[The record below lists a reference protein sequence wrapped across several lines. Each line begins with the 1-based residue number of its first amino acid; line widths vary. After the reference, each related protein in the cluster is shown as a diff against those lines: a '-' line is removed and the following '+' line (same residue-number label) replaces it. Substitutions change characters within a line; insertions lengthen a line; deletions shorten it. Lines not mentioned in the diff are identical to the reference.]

1 MKTKAK
7 KFSHKLL
14 ALFLAVLMA
23 ATCFTGVMT
32 SYAASYDTKYADSDI
47 EYNDLAWNILSDEQ
61 VATAVLDYA
70 DSMLPALKELEPT
83 IAKMVNNADVPV
95 ISINYD
101 LSKRQIT
108 VKFALTT
115 LATIT
120 IKLGSVDE
128 LLETVN
134 SVQAVLDG
142 GLVNTASNLGID
154 LGFVKNL
161 DLSAVNDMRRST
173 TSSTD
178 IVRGVLGI
186 IYDNN
191 DAVIG
196 SLLRGEFSTG
206 VIGLDIYQTLADLIG
221 GIDSGYQSNF
231 VYNFVQALLFKYTEW
246 FTDEEILAYKGGG
259 TITQADGTEKTVE
272 AKTFVYDD
280 VLLEKMTTYLLD
292 KISVLVTYPDGT
304 SSESRRAE
312 IDAKMEAG
320 MTYKEAA
327 TDLGYDPN
335 LVYSEEY
342 PGNVLLFAYG
352 DDMVKLSAGD
362 SLFSFGYQALK
373 FAWQTVLKD
382 TVKLIH
388 VNNDVER
395 GHGTNF
401 DNNYY
406 YWASENLGWDT
417 SDVASNYTE
426 EKVNAWATA
435 VYESYG
441 AESTDQF
448 LGWVKDN
455 YRFDRTVAED
465 AVGNWRDIDATT
477 LFNKL
482 RYSPLADYTF
492 DIQTGPINL
501 YFMQTGTPNLDAF
514 FETYLN
520 DTYSSLVGGFNDAL
534 VAAVKDLFPNRDN
547 IYVDTKG
554 DTDLPELDTINP
566 SGTIDS
572 TAITNITN
580 TLVGNA
586 LKVVQYVADTTDQ
599 NILNG
604 FYKSYG
610 EGTALAESN
619 LESAMIPLL
628 VSCIGEIW
636 PTGYKFRNMVHPED
650 WDKCLDA
657 EAVAFIA
664 LREYLSNVLPNK
676 DYNSLATI
684 TDTKITADFNTCI
697 LPMARDAIIYVIEPY
712 VPVTDASGNQWKA
725 ESDTIDT
732 TTSIFDLFNSVVCY
746 YADNYTFTNSKRS
759 GEDALG
765 VASLLGA
772 CDANGKSLINM
783 SNTLWENINIIVNKF
798 FPVIGT
804 LQGKGYGQAD
814 SESLIMGDIV
824 NGVLNIGDENAETGM
839 CGVSNF
845 IYRLLTIFSAEPIQT
860 TPVIRTVYDLVKD
873 LLNGLFGPRYSGQE
887 WVPVPDATSDH
898 PWDDVV
904 QKDVIAGPSSGN
916 PGVLGK
922 AINNFV
928 EFSGFGYN
936 GVSTYPDSIIP
947 GLMFALTAV
956 NSFVTIIPG
965 IADHKLQMGTVEF
978 TDPTFQGCDSGSAYS
993 SSVTFTNNST
1003 GVNVAYVDG
1012 MNDTVEQMSRYYL
1025 RVTGARIE
1033 GTNSNSTIATPSSE
1047 LIAPGGSI
1055 TINTSSYFTP
1065 SGDDSSSNY
1074 TVTITYDVCDA
1085 SGNVLYNDLT
1095 SNTYQYLTG
1104 ALSWRETVYP
1114 DERYHGADASDIAD
1128 RPYIGYY
1135 FPDGDDKLNSV
1146 EQTWNVGG
1154 YNIKS
1159 TPYFAA
1165 TSTSVNRLTVG
1176 YPENIVLSTDNLGIV
1191 DEMGVR
1197 IRNIRWGLS
1206 GTERAVDGI
1215 YYYDDATVY
1224 NDATGGNVTVGSANA
1239 VPVYDKITGDVIKY
1253 GLYDISYNNGDTWD
1267 NNNGAGYTQDEVNT
1281 KLSEVAQESVNDFRS
1296 RTHVAYTF
1304 SELLSNSAI
1313 AAYHVNEKT
1322 GQYEY
1327 IYLKSA
1333 SGNYGYDTLLSKIS
1347 VRGPIEGFYF
1357 NPTKYTIPAN
1367 TSLYFHFLN
1376 YDGFTE
1382 VSNVNITANVCF
1394 YNSTKSMTA
1403 PLNFII
1409 CDTNNATAV
1418 SDKLDELQTLMAQ
1431 YKTSDFVDGDTVYT
1445 TAHDA
1450 IISALSATAL
1460 PITPTTAAQ
1469 LADNT
1474 ELKLTTATAASA
1486 TGDKA
1491 YKPLTD
1497 ADYQALSDAVK
1508 ALIYYNSDNGHYYFD
1523 SQYKRPVYS
1532 TATLTSADVTDGKD
1546 AVGMPV
1552 TAVTDGDG
1560 NTNYYITNSVQYARE
1575 WDTTTYG
1582 DYPWYG
1588 PTSEQAKDSAGNLL
1602 YDQVQW
1608 SYYNKNGDKVSSNS
1622 TWVIKM
1628 PDTSYQIVENTGEAG
1643 STDNRGIYTKNN
1655 DRLEYV
1661 IQYVKDS
1668 IDQSIS
1674 QSLLTDVSEVRNGL
1688 NENNFEIVTYNKMVS
1703 MAKTIE
1709 SQYTLEITYDKLE
1722 TQYDENGDAVL
1733 DEEGNVVKAP
1743 VTHSGTTNF
1752 AGYNEI
1758 AADPDVTITSKAVH
1772 STLSSTQIAEYIRL
1786 FNIFLGAVVER
1797 GYIGDRLEEEIPCA
1811 SGNTYSAL
1819 SIDGITTV
1827 TDDNGDT
1834 YKDYSTATVS
1844 KTGAATTPAF
1854 GAFNADGLL
1863 VNDGDVVYPSNLW
1876 ANYVKA
1882 LARAVDLAQ
1891 LGNGDYA
1898 HKDKDNF
1905 VATATDYDAR
1915 ITAVYDAKLDLQVA
1929 EIALENTSVLT
1940 INVPEGCSVTVNGEA
1955 YTKPMALTTD
1965 EYVTIEATPAEGY
1978 NFTGFQVGEEVIADN
1993 PYSFKLERAT
2003 TVSALAESAAP
2014 TGFNVSGTIVLAQ
2027 DANGT
2032 HSSNILA
2039 YGEYTIDVYS
2049 DADRTELVTS
2059 VTSTCAD
2066 GVNSFVIENLADGT
2080 YYATVTST
2088 YSIALENITIVV
2100 NGAEITDAVIPV
2112 VGCDM
2117 NKDGFVSAEDAK
2129 IVYKAAGTGALAE
2142 YCDFSG
2148 DGFASAEDAKV
2159 TIKFAA
2165 SYYLPALTIQ

>member
-14 ALFLAVLMA
+14 ALFMAVLMA

-47 EYNDLAWNILSDEQ
+47 EYNDLAWNVLSDEQ
-61 VATAVLDYA
+61 VATAILDYA
-70 DSMLPALKELEPT
+70 DSILPALKEMEPT
-83 IAKMVNNADVPV
+83 IADMVNNADVPV
-95 ISINYD
+95 ISINYN
-101 LSKRQIT
+101 LEKRQIT

-128 LLETVN
+128 LLETIN
-134 SVQAVLDG
+134 SVQDVLDG

-154 LGFVKNL
+154 LGFVKDL

-206 VIGLDIYQTLADLIG
+206 VIGLDIYQTLADLVG

-280 VLLEKMTTYLLD
+280 VLLEKMTVHLLD
-292 KISVLVTYPDGT
+292 KINVLVTYPDGT
-304 SSESRRAE
+304 SSESRKAE

-327 TDLGYDPN
+327 QSLGYDPN
-335 LVYSEEY
+335 LVYSDEN

-352 DDMVKLSAGD
+352 DDMVQLSAGD

-388 VNNDVER
+388 VNNDVDR

-406 YWASENLGWDT
+406 YWASEQLGWDT
-417 SDVASNYTE
+417 SDVASNYTID
-426 EKVNAWATA
+426 KVTAWAEA

-441 AESTDQF
+441 AESADEF

-465 AVGNWRDIDATT
+465 AVGNWRDIDPTT

-514 FETYLN
+514 FDTYLN
-520 DTYSSLVGGFNDAL
+520 DTYSSLVGGFNDCL
-534 VAAVKDLFPNRDN
+534 VAAVKDLFPDRDN
-547 IYVDTKG
+547 IYVDEKG
-554 DTDLPELDTINP
+554 DTARPEMATVNP
-566 SGTIDS
+566 SGEIDS
-572 TAITNITN
+572 AAITSITN

-604 FYKSYG
+604 FYMSNG
-610 EGTALAESN
+610 EGTALSETN

-628 VSCIGEIW
+628 VSCIGEVNLS
-636 PTGYKFRNMVHPED
+636 GYKLRDMIHPED
-650 WDKCLDA
+650 WDRCLDA

-664 LREYLSNVLPNK
+664 LREYLSYVLPNK
-676 DYNSLATI
+676 DYNTLATI
-684 TDTKITADFNTCI
+684 TETKITADFNACI

-712 VPVTDASGNQWKA
+712 VPVTDASGNQWTA
-725 ESDTIDT
+725 AGDTIDT
-732 TTSIFDLFNSVVCY
+732 TTSIFDLLNSVVCY

-759 GEDALG
+759 GENALG

-783 SNTLWENINIIVNKF
+783 SNTLWENIDIIVNEF

-804 LQGKGYGQAD
+804 LQGKGYGNAD

-824 NGVLNIGDENAETGM
+824 NGVLNIGDANAETGM

-887 WVPVPDATSDH
+887 WVPVPDASSDH

-928 EFSGFGYN
+928 EFSGFGWN
-936 GVSTYPDSIIP
+936 GVSTYPDSILP
-947 GLMFALTAV
+947 GLLFAVSAV
-956 NSFVTIIPG
+956 NSFVGILPG

-978 TDPTFQGCDSGSAYS
+978 TDPTFQGCTSGSSYS

-1012 MNDTVEQMSRYYL
+1012 MNDEVDQLSRYYM

-1033 GTNSNSTIATPSSE
+1033 GTSSNSTIATPSSE
-1047 LIAPGGSI
+1047 LIAPGDSI
-1055 TINTSSYFTP
+1055 TISTSSYFQP

-1085 SGNVLYNDLT
+1085 SGNVLYSNLT
-1095 SNTYQYLTG
+1095 SNAYQYLTG
-1104 ALSWRETVYP
+1104 ATSWRENVYSVWH
-1114 DERYHGADASDIAD
+1114 DYEDD
-1128 RPYIGYY
+1128 RPYEGYY
-1135 FPDGDDKLNSV
+1135 LDGELESNSV
-1146 EQTWNVGG
+1146 DQTLTQTGTG
-1154 YNIKS
+1154 YKAYTTS
-1159 TPYFAA
+1159 YFAA
-1165 TSTSVNRLTVG
+1165 TSTSVNRLSVG
-1176 YPENIVLSTDNLGIV
+1176 YPEYIVLSTDNLSLV
-1191 DEMGVR
+1191 DQLGVR

-1206 GTERAVDGI
+1206 STERSVDGI
-1215 YYYDDATVY
+1215 YYYDEGTYYDD
-1224 NDATGGNVTVGSANA
+1224 NTGANVTIGSANA

-1253 GLYDISYNNGDTWD
+1253 GLYDISYDNGDTWD
-1267 NNNGAGYTQDEVNT
+1267 NNSGAGYTQDEVNT

-1327 IYLKSA
+1327 IYLKNA
-1333 SGNYGYDTLLSKIS
+1333 SGSYAYDTLLGNIS

-1376 YDGFTE
+1376 YDGFTD
-1382 VSNVNITANVCF
+1382 VSNVNITSNVCF
-1394 YNSTKSMTA
+1394 YNSTKSATA
-1403 PLNFII
+1403 PLKFVI
-1409 CDTNNATAV
+1409 CDTENASAV

-1474 ELKLTTATAASA
+1474 ELKLTTATSASA

-1497 ADYQALSDAVK
+1497 DAYQALSDDVK
-1508 ALIYYNSDNGHYYFD
+1508 ALIYYNSDNEHYYFD
-1523 SQYKRPVYS
+1523 SQYMRPVYS
-1532 TATLTSADVTDGKD
+1532 TDVLTADDVTDGKD

-1552 TAVTDGDG
+1552 TAITDGDG

-1575 WDTTTYG
+1575 WDTTTYNTDG
-1582 DYPWYG
+1582 VNYPWYG
-1588 PTSEQAKDSAGNLL
+1588 PTSEQATNSAGDLL

-1628 PDTSYQIVENTGEAG
+1628 PDTSYQIVENTGEEG

-1668 IDQSIS
+1668 IDQTVA
-1674 QSLLTDVSEVRNGL
+1674 QTLLSDVSEVRDGL
-1688 NENNFEIVTYNKMVS
+1688 NETNFEIVTYNKMVS

-1709 SQYTLEITYDKLE
+1709 SKYTIEVTYERLE

-1733 DEEGNVVKAP
+1733 DEEGNAVKEP
-1743 VTHSGTTNF
+1743 VEYSGTTNF
-1752 AGYNEI
+1752 AGFNEI
-1758 AADPDVTITSKAVH
+1758 AADPDVTIVSKAVE

-1797 GYIGDRLEEEIPCA
+1797 GYLGDRLEEEIPCA
-1811 SGNTYSAL
+1811 SGNVYSAL
-1819 SIDGITTV
+1819 VVDGITTV
-1827 TDDNGDT
+1827 TPEDGDP

-1844 KTGAATTPAF
+1844 KTSAATTPAF
-1854 GAFNADGLL
+1854 GTFNSDGLL

-1876 ANYVKA
+1876 ANYVSA

-1898 HKDKDNF
+1898 HKDEALF
-1905 VATATDYDAR
+1905 VATADDYEAR
-1915 ITAVYDAKLDLQVA
+1915 VTSVYDAKIDLQAA
-1929 EIALENTSVLT
+1929 EIALEDTSVLT
-1940 INVPEGCSVTVNGEA
+1940 INVPEGCSVIVNNDA
-1955 YTKPMALTTD
+1955 YTKPIALTTD
-1965 EYVTIEATPAEGY
+1965 EYVTITATPAEGY
-1978 NFTGFQVGEEVIADN
+1978 EFTGFQVGEEVIADN
-1993 PYSFKLERAT
+1993 PYSFKLERDT
-2003 TVSALAESAAP
+2003 TVTALVEASAP

-2027 DANGT
+2027 DVKGT
-2032 HSSNILA
+2032 HDKNILA

-2049 DADRTELVTS
+2049 DSARTELVTS

-2100 NGAEITDAVIPV
+2100 SGAEITDAVIPV

-2117 NKDGFVSAEDAK
+2117 NKDGT
-2129 IVYKAAGTGALAE
+2129 I
-2142 YCDFSG
+2142 
-2148 DGFASAEDAKV
+2148 SAEDAKV
-2159 TIKFAA
+2159 VYKAASSGALKEYCDINGDGIVSAEDVKVVLKFAA
-2165 SYYLPALTIQ
+2165 GSNLPALAIQ